1 MNEDT
6 KRKSKCSFKGC
17 NVIIYLDT
25 DFDIGDWL
33 QEGYCKK
40 HEALL

>member
-1 MNEDT
+1 MTKT
-6 KRKSKCSFKGC
+6 KRKAKCSFIGC

-25 DFDIGDWL
+25 DYDIGDWF

-40 HEALL
+40 HEGLL